1 MRLKSLAKLHLTE
14 DEKEKSRQDLQ
25 QMLDYVDMLNQL
37 DTSDVEPLTHIFP
50 IKNVFRED
58 VVLES
63 TPEGRI
69 VKECAEGKGRTVP
82 CSKNHRL
89 GGDGYENTGTF
100 RHRAG
105 KEDKSRRDH
114 LRGSRK
120 GVPGAD
126 REGRSEDPRA
136 YLTVDEEKVLTR
148 AKEVDNG
155 IRSGK
160 YTGPLAGVP
169 IAVKD
174 NICTKDT

>member
-1 MRLKSLAKLHLTE
+1 MAEMITDKTMDEIEILAKLHLTE

-63 TPEGRI
+63 TP
-69 VKECAEGKGRTVP
+69 KEELL
-82 CSKNHRL
+82 KNAPKEKDGQF

-114 LRGSRK
+114 LRGGRK

-126 REGRSEDPRA
+126 R
-136 YLTVDEEKVLTR
+136 
-148 AKEVDNG
+148 
-155 IRSGK
+155 
-160 YTGPLAGVP
+160 
-169 IAVKD
+169 
-174 NICTKDT
+174 